1 MKKYSYK
8 VCMCDGHFCNGTVSV
23 LAETEEDAYEKVM
36 DYVLGGLSIALP
48 ELDID
53 VYLEL
58 ASCVDTNLL
67 EDLLMEQQEQM

>member
-8 VCMCDGHFCNGTVSV
+8 VCLCDGYFCDGTVSV
-23 LAETEEDAYEKVM
+23 MAETEEDAYEQVM

-48 ELDID
+48 ELGID
-53 VYLEL
+53 VYLKLE
-58 ASCVDTNLL
+58 SCVDKGLL